1 MVTGDDDASN
11 TARPPTIDDLLR
23 LCRELNACSAKY
35 LVIGGMAI
43 IQHGFVRG
51 TEDIDLLIDSSPEN
65 FEKVRAAM
73 LTLPDGAV
81 RDVEPGD
88 LDKYIVVRV
97 GDEFVIDLM
106 RLACG
111 IAYAEASEDAVIVT
125 IRGVAI
131 PFASP
136 RMLLRLKQTYR
147 EKDALDR
154 AFLTRLLKN

>member
-1 MVTGDDDASN
+1 MVNGDDDASKS
-11 TARPPTIDDLLR
+11 ARPPTIDDLLR
-23 LCRELNACSAKY
+23 LCGELNARSAKY

-106 RLACG
+106 KLACG
-111 IAYAEASEDAVIVT
+111 IPYSEASKDAVIVT
-125 IRGVAI
+125 IKGVAI

-154 AFLTRLLKN
+154 AFLTRLLKI